1 MVSLARL
8 AMPPLLGIMLLQG
21 CTSIGPSS
29 VLADRSSFGESS
41 NESAK
46 QELLLNL
53 VRLRYG
59 DTPSVVRI
67 NQLVAGYTLEG
78 QLNLGSSLFSSGFSF
93 HADDAVS
100 GGVTYSDR
108 PTITYAP
115 IRGADYGAFLM
126 TPLAPSEVLALI
138 MSGAPGDVVIT
149 LGVQAIN
156 GLRNRFDSGLG
167 RPQSDLGFRS
177 AMYLIEQLGLAGKM
191 GVRFEN
197 QGENRSAYLV
207 FYDKEKDM
215 DPAEVRL
222 RRILKLDPARREF
235 KVVFGLTP
243 NRPDEIAFY
252 TRSLMQ
258 TMSMIAASIEVPE
271 SDIDEGRT
279 RPTEAPDPSDQ
290 ALPALHITSQ
300 RLPPVNAF
308 TSVRYRERYFAIDDR
323 DLVSKRMFSMLQ
335 LLATISDRGRNETSP
350 IITIPSS

>member
-1 MVSLARL
+1 M
-8 AMPPLLGIMLLQG
+8 LQG
-21 CTSIGPSS
+21 CTSLGPSS
-29 VLADRSSFGESS
+29 VLADRNSFGETS

-67 NQLVAGYTLEG
+67 NQLVAGYNLEG
-78 QLNLGSSLFSSGFSF
+78 QVNIGSSLFSDGFSIR
-93 HADDAVS
+93 ANDALS
-100 GGVTYSDR
+100 GGVTYSDH

-126 TPLAPSEVLALI
+126 TPLAPSEILALI

-167 RPQSDLGFRS
+167 HPQSDLGFRT
-177 AMYLIEQLGLAGKM
+177 AMYLIEQLGNAGKLGM
-191 GVRFEN
+191 RFEN
-197 QGENRSAYLV
+197 QGENRAAYFV
-207 FYDKEKDM
+207 FYDNGKDM
-215 DPAEVRL
+215 DPAEQRL
-222 RRILKLDPARREF
+222 RKVLKLDPTRREF

-243 NRPDEIAFY
+243 DHPDEIAFY
-252 TRSLMQ
+252 TRSLIQ
-258 TMSMIAASIEVPE
+258 TMNMIADSIEVPE
-271 SDIDEGRT
+271 DDISSGRT

-308 TSVRYRERYFAIDDR
+308 VSVRYRDRYFTVDDR
-323 DLVSKRMFSMLQ
+323 DLASKRMFSMLQ
-335 LLATISDRGRNETSP
+335 LLATISDRGRNDASP
-350 IITIPSS
+350 IITIPSG